1 MLTSNYFLALVMHI
15 IKYFSIEFFFM
26 INNDFFCVLTG
37 QPPPQYNQYPP
48 PGGAVYPPVQNA
60 AYPPPMGAHPGQPAP
75 SAFAYNQPPP
85 PYSGTA
91 PQKQ

>member
-1 MLTSNYFLALVMHI
+1 
-15 IKYFSIEFFFM
+15 M